1 MRQKRVKTGFIIF
14 FFSLVGSGISYGQEK
29 KFQLIFFGGLTRT
42 FQYGSQDDYIS
53 GGNDFPVTPAHSSP
67 NIGLGIAYL
76 LKEQIAIE
84 FNGGVCFSSKVRR
97 EDPSDRDTVEISTF
111 KHYPLVV
118 NLLYVFPGRKIK
130 PCFLIGLGIDKLSA
144 KDKTYVSQY
153 GFEVEILTPKRT
165 VDPIINMGGG
175 FCWFLDQTAGLRF
188 DLRYAI
194 IVSAPDN
201 IHSLSLLRRVV
212 LRL

>member
-1 MRQKRVKTGFIIF
+1 MDREEVEIRVKKVKKLKGGGDMRQKRVKTGFIIF
-14 FFSLVGSGISYGQEK
+14 FFFLVGSGISYGQEK

-97 EDPSDRDTVEISTF
+97 EDPSDRDTVEI
-111 KHYPLVV
+111 
-118 NLLYVFPGRKIK
+118 
-130 PCFLIGLGIDKLSA
+130 
-144 KDKTYVSQY
+144 
-153 GFEVEILTPKRT
+153 LTPKRT

-194 IVSAPDN
+194 IVSTPDN
-201 IHSLSLLRRVV
+201 IHSLSLLRGVV

>member
-14 FFSLVGSGISYGQEK
+14 FFFLVGSGISYGQEK

-97 EDPSDRDTVEISTF
+97 EDPSDRDTVEINTF

-130 PCFLIGLGIDKLSA
+130 PYFLIGLGIDKLSA
-144 KDKTYVSQY
+144 KDKTYISQY
-153 GFEVEILTPKRT
+153 GFEVEILTPERT

-194 IVSAPDN
+194 IVSTPDN
-201 IHSLSLLRRVV
+201 IHSLSLLRGVV